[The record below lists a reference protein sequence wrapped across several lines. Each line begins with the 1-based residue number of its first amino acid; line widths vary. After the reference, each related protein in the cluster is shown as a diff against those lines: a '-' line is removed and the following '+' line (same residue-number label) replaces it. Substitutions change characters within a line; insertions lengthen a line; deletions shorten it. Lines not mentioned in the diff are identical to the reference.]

1 MSKRSRDRQLAKLA
15 ARRAAQ
21 RYRKRRQRLLAAAMA
36 ALVAVGGIGF
46 GLFSLVA
53 GAPDPAATPSPSASP
68 TPTPAVVA
76 CGGKVPKAASKRKP
90 EFNKPPKT
98 VIDRSKTYT
107 MKMVTSCG
115 TIRIRLD
122 QKSAP
127 KTVNSLVFLAR
138 RGFFNGQ
145 LFHRT
150 VADFVIQGGD
160 PLTAG
165 GGDPALFGTGG
176 PGYKTTDKPP
186 KGAKY
191 PAGTMAMAKGAQ
203 EPPGTSGSQFFI
215 VTAPGADDALAPGG
229 EGLYAIV
236 GKVVKGI
243 DIAVMIEGLPRV
255 DAASDGRPAQDV
267 YIVKV
272 TIEEG

>member
-15 ARRAAQ
+15 ARRAEE
-21 RYRKRRQRLLAAAMA
+21 RRRKRRQRVLAATVAGV
-36 ALVAVGGIGF
+36 VAVSGLGFLGFVLLFGG
-46 GLFSLVA
+46 SDPVA
-53 GAPDPAATPSPSASP
+53 APTPSASS
-68 TPTPAVVA
+68 TPTAAAVA
-76 CGGKVPKAASKRKP
+76 CGGKVPKAASKEKP
-90 EFNKPPKT
+90 PFKNPPKT
-98 VIDRSKTYT
+98 VIDGSKTYI

-115 TIRIRLD
+115 TIQIRLD
-122 QKSAP
+122 QKAAP
-127 KTVNSLVFLAR
+127 ETVNSLVFLAR
-138 RGFFNGQ
+138 RGFFDGQ

-160 PLTAG
+160 PQTA

-186 KGAKY
+186 KGATY
-191 PAGTMAMAKGAQ
+191 PAGTVAMAKGQQ

-215 VTAPGADDALAPGG
+215 VTASSADDALAPGG

-243 DIAVMIEGLPRV
+243 DIAVMIERLPRV
-255 DAASDGRPAQDV
+255 DAAEDGRPAQDV

-272 TIEEG
+272 TIEER

>member
-15 ARRAAQ
+15 ARRAEE
-21 RYRKRRQRLLAAAMA
+21 RRRKRRQRVLAGAVAGV
-36 ALVAVGGIGF
+36 VAVSGLGF
-46 GLFSLVA
+46 LGFSLLS
-53 GAPDPAATPSPSASP
+53 GGSDPAAAPTPSASA
-68 TPTPAVVA
+68 TPTAATVA
-76 CGGKVPKAASKRKP
+76 CGGEVPKAASKKKP
-90 EFNKPPKT
+90 QFKKPPKT
-98 VIDRSKTYT
+98 VIDPSKTYT

-115 TIRIRLD
+115 TIQIRLD
-122 QKSAP
+122 QRSAP

-150 VADFVIQGGD
+150 VGDFVIQGGD

-191 PAGTMAMAKGAQ
+191 PAGTVAMGKGEQ
-203 EPPGTSGSQFFI
+203 EPAGTSGSQFFI
-215 VTAPGADDALAPGG
+215 VTASGADDALAPGG

-243 DIAVMIEGLPRV
+243 DIAVMIERLPRV
-255 DAASDGRPAQDV
+255 DAATDGRPAQDV

-272 TIEEG
+272 TIEER